1 MISRRHFLQLTGAAW
16 GATSLEAT
24 ALPFSLFP
32 LSTSFEGQVM
42 TVNGPIAP
50 AAMGTT
56 LVHEH
61 VLVDFVGADQVSPDR
76 YDTDEAFDKILPY
89 LKEIQSLG
97 CQTLMECTPNYLGR
111 DVKLLKR
118 LSEATGLQI
127 LTNTGYYGARSGKFL
142 PPSVATQTPQQIAQ
156 VWIQEFEQGINGT
169 GIRPGFIKIG
179 VDDAP
184 LPEYNRKIVEAA
196 ALTHL
201 QTGLTIA
208 AHTGTAAATQEEL
221 AIVQQ
226 AGVSPE
232 AFIWVHAQNAKTPDH
247 VKAAEAGAWVEI
259 DGISQ
264 DNYANYAQLVKA
276 LQQAGFL
283 SRVLV
288 SCDAGWYR
296 VGEPNGGEYRSYAV
310 LFEQFIPELK
320 RLKLSEADITQLL
333 VTNPAKAFPIRV
345 RSL

>member
-1 MISRRHFLQLTGAAW
+1 MITRRHFLQLSGAAW
-16 GATSLEAT
+16 GATSLEAAT
-24 ALPFSLFP
+24 LSFSLFTP
-32 LSTSFEGQVM
+32 IPPFEGQVM
-42 TVNGPIAP
+42 TVNGPMAP
-50 AAMGTT
+50 VAIGTT

-61 VLVDFVGADQVSPDR
+61 VLVDFIGADQVSPDR
-76 YDTDEAFDKILPY
+76 YDADAAFEKILPY
-89 LKEIQSLG
+89 LREIQSLG

-156 VWIQEFEQGINGT
+156 TWIQEFEQGIDDT
-169 GIRPGFIKIG
+169 GIRPGFVKIG

-184 LPEYNRKIVEAA
+184 LPEYNRKIVQAA

-208 AHTGTAAATQEEL
+208 AHTGTAAAAQEEL
-221 AIVQQ
+221 AIVQE

-232 AFIWVHAQNAKTPDH
+232 AFIWVHAQNAETPDH
-247 VKAAEAGAWVEI
+247 VQAAKTGAWVEI
-259 DGISQ
+259 DGISEE
-264 DNYANYAQLVKA
+264 NYSDRAQQVKA

-310 LFEQFIPELK
+310 LFEQFVPELK
-320 RLKLSEADITQLL
+320 RLGLSEADVTQLL
-333 VTNPAKAFPIRV
+333 VANPAQAFSIRV